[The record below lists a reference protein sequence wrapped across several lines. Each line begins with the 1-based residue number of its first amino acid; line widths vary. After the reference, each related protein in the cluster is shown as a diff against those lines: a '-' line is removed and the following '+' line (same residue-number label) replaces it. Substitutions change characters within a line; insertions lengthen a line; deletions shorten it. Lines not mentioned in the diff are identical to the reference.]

1 MSSIPSFVAIK
12 NAGPHIGVFEPV
24 VAGSCVEWSMYFE
37 EETAPGSNV
46 WVPMSFTG
54 ITLTAE
60 IRKSIYDTAAIVGGV
75 SATPSVTPGYIDF
88 FIGADITAAVG
99 ECELNFGFKV
109 HGGDPTRNKV
119 QVIGTIPV
127 VLAGVR

>member
-1 MSSIPSFVAIK
+1 MSSIPSFVAIR

-37 EETAPGSNV
+37 QETEVGSGV
-46 WVPMSFTG
+46 WEPMSFTG

-60 IRKSIYDTAAIVGGV
+60 IRKSVYDTNPIANGV
-75 SATPSVTPGYIDF
+75 TATPSATPGYIDF
-88 FIGADITAAVG
+88 FIGADITAAAG